1 MAQIVLG
8 IGTSHGPMLVTE
20 TETWGLRVP
29 ADKMIRHAWK
39 GGEWSFDELV
49 AARAGTGI
57 AEQANKAV
65 WDERQ
70 ALCQANIERLADVFA
85 EARIDVAVIVG
96 NDQNEIYR
104 NSLNPAFAVHYG
116 DTITNY
122 EFTPERL
129 RELPP
134 GIEVSLPG
142 YIPAGG
148 ADYAACPELARQIIA
163 QAIADEFDVA
173 AMESL
178 PRLETP
184 HAWGFIYRRI
194 MRDNP
199 VPSVMVTVN
208 TFFPPNQP
216 TMRRCHKFGQSIL
229 EAIRSWDSDKRV
241 AIIASGG
248 LTHFVVDEEVDRT
261 FLGALES
268 GDLEPVFAMG
278 EKTFRDGTSEMKNW
292 IPVAG
297 AMGMLR
303 LKAHLLDYIPCY
315 RSEAG
320 TGNAMGFVYWQ

>member
-20 TETWGLRVP
+20 TETWGGRVP
-29 ADKMIRHAWK
+29 ADKMMRHAWK

-49 AARAGTGI
+49 AARADTGI

-65 WDERQ
+65 WDQRQ
-70 ALCQANIERLADVFA
+70 VQCQAQIERLADIFT

-104 NSLNPAFAVHYG
+104 TSLNPAFAVHYG
-116 DTITNY
+116 DTLTNY
-122 EFTPERL
+122 EFPPERL
-129 RELPP
+129 AELPP

-148 ADYAACPELARQIIA
+148 ADYPGCPELALKIIER
-163 QAIADEFDVA
+163 AIADEFDVA
-173 AMESL
+173 AMSAL
-178 PRLETP
+178 PRPEVP
-184 HAWGFIYRRI
+184 HAWGFIARRI

-199 VPSVMVTVN
+199 VPTVMVTVN
-208 TFFPPNQP
+208 TFYPPNQP
-216 TMRRCHKFGQSIL
+216 SMPRCYKFGQSVL
-229 EAIRSWDSDKRV
+229 EAIRAWDTDKRV

-261 FLGALES
+261 FLTALET
-268 GDLEPVFAMG
+268 GNLEPVFAMG
-278 EKTFRDGTSEMKNW
+278 EVTFRDGTSEMKNW

-297 AMGMLR
+297 AMGQLG

>member
-1 MAQIVLG
+1 MAEVVLG

-20 TETWGLRVP
+20 TETWGQRVP
-29 ADKMIRHAWK
+29 ADKANKHAWK
-39 GGEWSFDELV
+39 GGTWSFDELV
-49 AARAGTGI
+49 EARAGEGV
-57 AEQANKAV
+57 AEQAVKSV

-70 ALCQANIERLADVFA
+70 AQCQASIEQLADIFE
-85 EARIDVAVIVG
+85 EAKIDIAVIVG

-104 NSLNPAFAVHYG
+104 TSLNPAFAVHYG

-122 EFTPERL
+122 EFSEERL
-129 RELPP
+129 KELPP

-148 ADYAACPELARQIIA
+148 ADYPGCPDLALSIIK

-173 AMESL
+173 AMSSL
-178 PRLETP
+178 PRPEAP

-199 VPSVMVTVN
+199 CPSVMVTLN

-216 TMRRCHKFGQSIL
+216 SARRCYKFGQSIIS
-229 EAIRSWDSDKRV
+229 AIQEWESDKRV
-241 AIIASGG
+241 ALIASGG
-248 LTHFVVDEEVDRT
+248 LTHFVIDENVDRT
-261 FLGALES
+261 FLDALKAK
-268 GDLEPVFAMG
+268 DLEPVFAMG
-278 EKTFRDGTSEMKNW
+278 EATFRDGTSEMKNW

-297 AMGMLR
+297 AMSQLGLEPQV
-303 LKAHLLDYIPCY
+303 LDYIPCY

-320 TGNAMGFVYWQ
+320 TGNAMGFVCWR